1 MAALDP
7 FLRPASVAIVGA
19 SERATSSGGAIVR
32 NMRRAG
38 FVGRIVPV
46 NPKGG
51 TVDGLAAAPGL
62 AALGEP
68 VDLVI
73 VAVRPDLIPAV
84 VEEAAASNHRSL
96 LVLPGGFAEA
106 GPEGVRR
113 EAEVAALAQ
122 QAGITIGG
130 PNCAGTIH
138 LDPARPFAAT
148 FLRDL
153 PPGGGLALVSQS
165 GAIAEQVIAEA
176 NRLAIPFGTIVSVG
190 NGLHLGIVDYLAA
203 LGDDPEC
210 SAVMLY
216 LEAVPDF
223 YGFIDAARLVA
234 AKKPV
239 VALLGG
245 RTPAGGQAAH
255 AHTGG
260 QAMAEAQAKI
270 FCEEADMVQ
279 VTSLR
284 RLLLAAKALG
294 AAPEG
299 LGRRVLIISNS
310 GGPGVLTADR
320 LSHEGLELP
329 PLPEALA
336 ARLREALPAEATVAN
351 PLDLLADAREDRF
364 GATLEAVRDHAGGA
378 FDAVLMIH
386 IVPFMVEGGPVVER
400 LATLAPTLG
409 VPVFHAMMGTL
420 PDKAAWFA
428 ALEAAGVAMFD
439 DAEEMAEATGL
450 ASQIL
455 PIRTSPPA

>member
-1 MAALDP
+1 MAVLDP
-7 FLRPASVAIVGA
+7 FLRPASVAVLGA
-19 SERATSSGGAIVR
+19 SERATSSGGAVVR

-38 FVGRIVPV
+38 FAGRIAPV

-51 TVDGLAAAPGL
+51 AVDGLDAVPSL

-84 VEEAAASNHRSL
+84 VSEAAASGHRSL

-106 GPEGVRR
+106 GPEGMRR
-113 EAEVAALAQ
+113 EAEVAKLAR

-153 PPGGGLALVSQS
+153 PPGGGLALISQS

-176 NRLAIPFGTIVSVG
+176 NRHAIPFGTIVSVG
-190 NGLHLGIVDYLAA
+190 NGLHLGIADYLAA

-216 LEAVPDF
+216 LESVPD
-223 YGFIDAARLVA
+223 YYAFIDAVRLVT

-245 RTPAGGQAAH
+245 RTPAGGRAAR

-260 QAMAEAQAKI
+260 QAMAEAQAKV
-270 FCEEADMVQ
+270 FCEEAGMIQ

-299 LGRRVLIISNS
+299 LGRRVLIVSNS

-320 LSHEGLELP
+320 LSHEGIELP
-329 PLPEALA
+329 PLPAALA
-336 ARLREALPAEATVAN
+336 ARLRTVLPAEATIAN

-364 GATLEAVRDHAGGA
+364 GDTLDAVRDHADGA
-378 FDAVLMIH
+378 VDAVLMIH

-400 LATLAPTLG
+400 LAALAPTLG

-420 PDKAAWFA
+420 PEKPAWFA
-428 ALEAAGVAMFD
+428 TLEAAGVAMFD
-439 DAEEMAEATGL
+439 DAEEMAEAAGL
-450 ASQIL
+450 AAQVPL
-455 PIRTSPPA
+455 LRAALRA